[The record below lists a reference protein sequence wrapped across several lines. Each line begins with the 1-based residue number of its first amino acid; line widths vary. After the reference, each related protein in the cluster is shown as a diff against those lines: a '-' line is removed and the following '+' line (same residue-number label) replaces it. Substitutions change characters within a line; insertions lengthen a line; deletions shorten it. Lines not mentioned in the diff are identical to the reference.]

1 MPRTGLSAEE
11 IKTRATD
18 LALTRMRLV
27 GADKVRLTDVAKEL
41 GVSHAAL
48 YAHFADKTALL
59 DAVIERWMHELGQ
72 TLALVASAAG
82 DPTARM
88 VDWLVTLY
96 QTKRQRALNDPEPH
110 RAFDIASALDKPF
123 VVAHLHGLL
132 EQLTGLFR
140 EAQAAFG
147 RDAALNARLLYTATA
162 AYHHPTL
169 VAQTAHTDHE
179 PMLRQII
186 ELTLLGMQA
195 TAATQEGA

>member
-11 IKTRATD
+11 IKARATD
-18 LALTRMRLV
+18 LALTRMRLL

-59 DAVIERWMHELGQ
+59 DAVIERWMHEVQ
-72 TLALVASAAG
+72 QKLAAVASAAG
-82 DPTARM
+82 DPAQRM

-96 QTKRQRALNDPEPH
+96 QTKRQRALTDPEPH

-123 VVAHLHGLL
+123 VIAHLSSLL
-132 EQLTGLFR
+132 DQLAGLFS
-140 EAQAAFG
+140 EAQARFG
-147 RDAALNARLLYTATA
+147 SDAALNARLIYTATA

-169 VAQTAHTDHE
+169 IAQTAHTDQE

-186 ELTLLGMQA
+186 TLTLLGMQSSPA
-195 TAATQEGA
+195 QVG